1 MNSNKLFLL
10 SCAPYHDKKML
21 LHIVH
26 SLNWEVLNSFYFSK
40 IRFANTWGKVIF
52 GMISLAEV
60 FLSY

>member
-1 MNSNKLFLL
+1 MNSNNLLFLL
-10 SCAPYHDKKML
+10 SCAPYHDKKNAL
-21 LHIVH
+21 AHH
-26 SLNWEVLNSFYFSK
+26 SFPWEVLNSFYFSK